1 MPSLSAYLI
10 ISVIS
15 KIGKSL
21 LLLRSSP
28 SATRL
33 REIVPT
39 IFINQFN
46 VRNHAVLNAFNQ
58 LSCAKFIYTKP
69 IFCLLSISSSACL
82 DGKISFIKSTQIM
95 RLNMAPNGLPNPSG
109 RMYFVNKLITYDT
122 L

>member
-15 KIGKSL
+15 KIGKRL

-33 REIVPT
+33 CEIVPT

-58 LSCAKFIYTKP
+58 LSCVKFIYAKP
-69 IFCLLSISSSACL
+69 IFCLLSINSSACL
-82 DGKISFIKSTQIM
+82 DGKISF
-95 RLNMAPNGLPNPSG
+95 NMTNHETKYGAQWLTKPI
-109 RMYFVNKLITYDT
+109 RAYVFRK
-122 L
+122 